1 VSSSTTQREYTIKEA
16 AALTGLPA
24 STLRYYESIGV
35 IGPVS
40 RGASSGHRVYDESD
54 LDQLM
59 WVACLAATGMSVSD
73 MRAYVANGALGPEA
87 ARGQIEL
94 LSAQAQRLAAEAE
107 QIVLRRRY
115 VQIKIDYWRAV
126 EIGDASRADLL
137 SREARALADDLR
149 GGRTP

>member
-1 VSSSTTQREYTIKEA
+1 
-16 AALTGLPA
+16 
-24 STLRYYESIGV
+24 
-35 IGPVS
+35 
-40 RGASSGHRVYDESD
+40 
-54 LDQLM
+54 
-59 WVACLAATGMSVSD
+59 